1 MRGFVLVALSGCFP
15 ALVVAGPM
23 VHHIEYVNPRAGQQ
37 GTTVEVTL
45 EGAPAEKGTAFAAPG
60 KPLVVERKAP

>member
-1 MRGFVLVALSGCFP
+1 MRHRV
-15 ALVVAGPM
+15 
-23 VHHIEYVNPRAGQQ
+23 EY
-37 GTTVEVTL
+37 EVTL